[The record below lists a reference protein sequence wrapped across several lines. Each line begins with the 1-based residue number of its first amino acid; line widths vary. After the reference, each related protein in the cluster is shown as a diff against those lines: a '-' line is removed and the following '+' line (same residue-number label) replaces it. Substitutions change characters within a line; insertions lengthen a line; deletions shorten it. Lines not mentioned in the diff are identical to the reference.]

1 MAEFN
6 QEIPQEKLTV
16 TEAFAK
22 LKLIQQGL
30 ATVMANLHDNIQALD
45 DDPDVQDSLEKLQK
59 NTENRARDLE
69 TEVKRLRT
77 DLKTIKDL
85 LGDSVDK
92 KNPTDS

>member
-6 QEIPQEKLTV
+6 EEIPQEKLTV
-16 TEAFAK
+16 TEAVAR

-30 ATVMANLHDNIQALD
+30 AIVVANLHENIQALD
-45 DDPDVQDSLEKLQK
+45 DDLDFQDTIEKLQK

-69 TEVKRLRT
+69 IEVKRLRT
-77 DLKTIKDL
+77 DVKTIKDL
-85 LGDSVDK
+85 LGESADK

>member
-1 MAEFN
+1 M
-6 QEIPQEKLTV
+6 
-16 TEAFAK
+16 TEAVAK

-45 DDPDVQDSLEKLQK
+45 DDPDVQDSLEKLQR
-59 NTENRARDLE
+59 NTESRAKDLE

-77 DLKTIKDL
+77 DVKTIKDL
-85 LGDSVDK
+85 LGESVDK

>member
-6 QEIPQEKLTV
+6 EEIAQEKLTV

-59 NTENRARDLE
+59 NTESRAKDLE

-77 DLKTIKDL
+77 DVKTIKDL
-85 LGDSVDK
+85 LGDNIEK
-92 KNPTDS
+92 KDPTES